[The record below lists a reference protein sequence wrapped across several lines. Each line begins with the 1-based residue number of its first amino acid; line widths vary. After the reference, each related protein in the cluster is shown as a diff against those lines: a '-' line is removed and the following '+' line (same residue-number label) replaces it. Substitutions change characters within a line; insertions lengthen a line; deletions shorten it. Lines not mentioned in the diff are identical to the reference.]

1 MGDSKA
7 KAIRAAATVVVVRDG
22 ADGLEAL
29 LLRRHAQIQFAGG
42 MWVFP
47 GGAVDAEDFGGG
59 ADPLAAARCAAAR
72 EAQEEAGLVMDPA
85 ELHYFAHWTTPEQP
99 GKRYA
104 TWFFIAA
111 VDAAQQVRVD
121 GCEIDLHQWLRPR
134 QALAAHRSGAVDML
148 PPTYVTLLE
157 LADCADAAAAL
168 ALYRQRPVLEI
179 LPRMA
184 ADSSRLIMLYP
195 GDAGY
200 ADCVAECEGPRHRC
214 WQGDDGW
221 HYQCEPGWQCEPG

>member
-1 MGDSKA
+1 MSENKA
-7 KAIRAAATVVVVRDG
+7 NEVRAAATVVVVRNG
-22 ADGLEAL
+22 AEGLEAL

-59 ADPLAAARCAAAR
+59 DDPLAAARRAAAR
-72 EAQEEAGLVMDPA
+72 EAQEEAGLVVDPA
-85 ELHYFAHWTTPEQP
+85 QLHYFAHWTTPEQW
-99 GKRYA
+99 GKRFA

-111 VDAAQQVRVD
+111 VDGAQDVQVD
-121 GCEIDLHQWLRPR
+121 GEEIDQYQWLRPR
-134 QALAAHRSGAVDML
+134 QALAAHRDRSVDLL
-148 PPTYVTLLE
+148 PPTYVTLRD
-157 LADCADAAAAL
+157 LAGCADTAAAL

-200 ADCVAECEGPRHRC
+200 ADGVAECEGPRHRC

-221 HYQCEPGWQCEPG
+221 HYQCELG